1 MTKQNAILKA
11 LRNADGALRAYVEA
25 ANNVAAAT
33 QEVVAS
39 GAGYLGNKPL
49 SHLAAQ
55 TATRNAWKAEQA
67 YIEADSAL
75 AKAIGDQD

>member
-11 LRNADGALRAYVEA
+11 LRNADGALRAYVAA

-39 GAGYLGNKPL
+39 GAGYLGNTPL

-55 TATRNAWKAEQA
+55 TAMRDAWKAERA
-67 YIEADSAL
+67 YYEADIAL
-75 AKAIGDQD
+75 AKTLGDQD